1 MKPPIRLLRLA
12 LFAAALLTA
21 LVPAQAAP
29 AKQITFSRAFAPSE
43 GWVKPPEMPLRQELC
58 LNGSWR
64 FQPVPLPAGW
74 KRDGGNAP
82 DLTPPAPNH
91 WETTALKVPSP
102 WNVNAFNRDDGGDFR
117 CYPSYPKA
125 WDTVEMGWLER
136 SFQVPQ
142 AWRGRRLILHF
153 EAVAG
158 DAEVSVNGRA
168 VAHNF
173 DLFLPFEADVTS
185 AVNFGGVNVVRVG
198 IRKASLFNDTRTTGS
213 RPYPAGSFWGQAVA
227 GIWQDVFLIAVPA
240 VRAEETYV
248 KPEVS
253 RDTLTAEVTLRNDTA
268 RARTVQVGGSVR
280 PWINEAGK
288 DVRTAP
294 EPHWRLGGAVLGLP
308 PRPVTLPPGASATV
322 TLRQKVGGR
331 LHFWTPNAPSLYGLT
346 VSVREDGQ
354 TLDKQYTRF
363 GWREFSFQGDRQLL
377 NGKPFALR
385 GDSWHF
391 LGIPQMTRRYAWS
404 WFTMLHAARANAV
417 RLHAQ
422 PYPRFYLDMADEL
435 GICVLDETAN
445 WGSDGQHKYDAPDFW
460 RRCDDQVARLVRRD
474 RNHPAVFGWSVSN
487 EVAWFIDRG
496 KRPEQIARL
505 KQGWAD
511 WRDTARR
518 LDPTRPWVSTD
529 GDGDAEGAM
538 PTTVGHYSGPDE
550 LARLGRGGKPWGI
563 GETGGAYFATPKY
576 AAQFIG
582 PRAYESPRGRMEGI
596 AVEAYGLI
604 ADQRRHG
611 ADYASIFNLAWYGL
625 VPLEIGLADT
635 TRPYTLTD
643 GVFFGPFRENTPGVQ
658 PERLGPYC
666 STFNP
671 GYDPRLPLYRPW
683 PLFDAVRAAN
693 APNGPAPSPWDHRAT
708 VTKTPA
714 PSMPPHIAQIAVL
727 AAPGS
732 DLAATLQAMGAT
744 LAGEDRPPAPNSG
757 GTGEEGTERTRRA
770 ARLSPL
776 TPPELGAGGRT
787 DFIVVD
793 GAHPPPLS
801 QSDAAALARR
811 VQGGATM
818 LVWGVD
824 PASLPA
830 LNALLPL
837 PLRLTARA
845 ASSLLIQSPDP
856 ILLGLDSGDFYFTE
870 SQPTPMMQHGLAGP
884 FVAGGRILLAAS
896 PAEWRRWNNRAEPV
910 KTAALLRSEREAKPS
925 GAALVECPSG
935 RGRTL
940 VTSFVP
946 ASRDGRTLWK
956 RLLTNAG
963 VVLTER
969 KAAPDSA
976 FDEFGHLTGA
986 LVCGRF
992 GAASANAAYDTD
1004 AIGIGPALRPKP
1016 GDKSGG
1022 LEWRA
1027 KPADDDGVLDFKKM
1041 GLPGPTESAAVY
1053 LSFWVWS
1060 PRPLDNLLVEPNL
1073 PRLALRFGSDD
1084 GCQVWLNSKLV
1095 KEDRGTHPYT
1105 PDEFTADALPLAR
1118 GPNHFVVKVV
1128 QGTGEWQFGARL
1140 TCSDPLFLSQLRT
1153 SVAGP

>member
-1 MKPPIRLLRLA
+1 MKPPTRLLRLA
-12 LFAAALLTA
+12 LLAAALLAA
-21 LVPAQAAP
+21 LSPAQAAP
-29 AKQITFSRAFAPSE
+29 ARRITFPRAFAPSE
-43 GWVKPPEMPLRQELC
+43 GWVKAPEMPLRQEMC

-64 FQPVPLPAGW
+64 FQPVPLPTGW
-74 KRDGGNAP
+74 KRDQGAAP
-82 DLTPPAPNH
+82 DLTPPMPGR
-91 WETTALKVPSP
+91 WERTALKVPSP

-117 CYPSYPKA
+117 CYPSYPAA

-136 SFQVPQ
+136 SFRIP
-142 AWRGRRLILHF
+142 ATWKGRRLILHF

-158 DAEVSVNGRA
+158 DAEVFVNGKA

-173 DLFLPFEADVTS
+173 DLFLPFEADVTG
-185 AVNFGGVNVVRVG
+185 AVAFGGVNVVRVG
-198 IRKASLFNDTRTTGS
+198 VRKASLFNDMRTTGS

-227 GIWQDVFLIAVPA
+227 GIWQDVFFIAVPA
-240 VRAEETYV
+240 VRAEETHI

-268 RARTVQVGGSVR
+268 RAQTVQVGGSVQ
-280 PWINEAGK
+280 PWVSEAGK
-288 DVRTAP
+288 DVRMAP
-294 EPHWRLGGAVLGLP
+294 EPRGRLGAAVLGLP
-308 PRPVTLPPGASATV
+308 PRSVMLAPGASATV
-322 TLRQKVGGR
+322 TLRQKVGSR
-331 LHFWTPNAPSLYGLT
+331 LAFWTPDTPRLYGLT
-346 VSVREDGQ
+346 VSVRQAGQ
-354 TLDKQYTRF
+354 TLDRQWTRF
-363 GWREFSFQGDRQLL
+363 GWREFSFRGDRQLL
-377 NGKPFALR
+377 NGKPFEMR

-422 PYPRFYLDMADEL
+422 PYPRFYLDVADEL

-445 WGSDGQHKYDAPDFW
+445 WGSDGQHKYDSADFW
-460 RRCDDQVARLVRRD
+460 RRCDEQVARLVARD
-474 RNHPAVFGWSVSN
+474 RNHPSVFGWSVSN

-511 WRDTARR
+511 WRDIARR

-550 LARLGRGGKPWGI
+550 LTRLGRGGKPWGI

-582 PRAYESPRGRMEGI
+582 PRAYESQRGRMEGI

-611 ADYASIFNLAWYGL
+611 ADYASVFNLAWYGL
-625 VPLEIGLADT
+625 EPLEIGLADT
-635 TRPYTLTD
+635 NRPYTLTD
-643 GVFFGPFRENTPGVQ
+643 GVFFGPYRENAPGVQ

-683 PLFDAVRAAN
+683 PLFDAVQAAN
-693 APNGPAPSPWDHRAT
+693 APGGPAPSPWDHKVVLA
-708 VTKTPA
+708 KALTP
-714 PSMPPHIAQIAVL
+714 PTPPRIAQITVL
-727 AAPGS
+727 TAPGS
-732 DLAATLQAMGAT
+732 DLAATLGAMGAT
-744 LAGEDRPPAPNSG
+744 LAAPD
-757 GTGEEGTERTRRA
+757 TLDTA
-770 ARLSPL
+770 
-776 TPPELGAGGRT
+776 

-793 GAHPPPLS
+793 GAHPPQPS

-811 VQGGATM
+811 VQGGATV

-824 PASLPA
+824 PAFLPA

-837 PLRLTARA
+837 PLSLTDRA
-845 ASSLLIQSPDP
+845 ASSLLIQSPNP
-856 ILLGLDSGDFYFTE
+856 ILAGLDNGDFYFTE
-870 SQPTPMMQHGLAGP
+870 SQPTPMMLHGLTGP
-884 FVAGGRILLAAS
+884 FAKGGRTLLAAS

-925 GAALVECPSG
+925 GAALVEYPSG
-935 RGRTL
+935 QGRYL

-946 ASRDGRTLWK
+946 ASREGRTLWK
-956 RLLTNAG
+956 RLLANAG
-963 VVLTER
+963 VALAER

-976 FDEFGHLTGA
+976 FDEFGHLTRA
-986 LVCGRF
+986 LVCGSF
-992 GAASANAAYDTD
+992 GAASAAAAYDVD
-1004 AIGIGPALRPKP
+1004 NIGISPLLRPKP
-1016 GDKSGG
+1016 GDQSGG
-1022 LEWRA
+1022 LAWRA
-1027 KPADDDGVLDFKKM
+1027 RPADDDGVLDFRKM
-1041 GLPGPTESAAVY
+1041 GLGGPTENAAVY

-1105 PDEFTADALPLAR
+1105 PDAFTAGALPLAR
-1118 GPNHFVVKVV
+1118 GWNHFVIKAV

-1140 TCSDPLFLSQLRT
+1140 TCSDPLFLSQLQT
-1153 SVAGP
+1153 SVVGP

>member
-1 MKPPIRLLRLA
+1 MTTRISSLRLA
-12 LFAAALLTA
+12 LFAAALLA
-21 LVPAQAAP
+21 GLSQAHAAP
-29 AKQITFSRAFAPSE
+29 AKPLMFPRAFAPSD
-43 GWVKPPEMPLRQELC
+43 GWVRAPEMPLRQEMC

-64 FQPVPLPAGW
+64 FQPVRVPMGW
-74 KRDGGNAP
+74 KRDQGAAP
-82 DLTPPAPNH
+82 DLTPPAPGR
-91 WETTALKVPSP
+91 WEKTALKVPSP

-136 SFQVPQ
+136 SFRVPA

-158 DAEVSVNGRA
+158 DAEVSVNGRP

-173 DLFLPFEADVTS
+173 DLFLPFEADVTD
-185 AVNFGGVNVVRVG
+185 AVTFGGVNRVRVG
-198 IRKASLFNDTRTTGS
+198 VRKASLFNDTRTTGS

-240 VRAEETYV
+240 VRAQETYV
-248 KPEVS
+248 KPLVS
-253 RDTLTAEVTLRNDTA
+253 QDALAAEVTLRNDTA
-268 RARTVQVGGSVR
+268 RAQTVQVGGSVQ
-280 PWINEAGK
+280 PWINEAGR

-294 EPHWRLGGAVLGLP
+294 EPRGRLAPSVLSLP
-308 PRPVTLPPGASATV
+308 PRSVMLTPGASATV
-322 TLRQKVGGR
+322 MLRQKVRGR
-331 LHFWTPNAPSLYGLT
+331 LKLWTPNAPNLYGLT
-346 VSVREDGQ
+346 VSVRRDGQ
-354 TLDKQYTRF
+354 TVDRQWTRF
-363 GWREFSFQGDRQLL
+363 GWREFSFRGDRQLL
-377 NGKPFALR
+377 NGKPFELR

-404 WFTMLHAARANAV
+404 WFTMLHAAHANAV

-422 PYPRFYLDMADEL
+422 PYPRFYLDVADEL

-445 WGSDGQHKYDAPDFW
+445 WGSDGQHKYDAPEFW
-460 RRCDDQVARLVRRD
+460 RRGDDQVARLVRRD

-538 PTTVGHYSGPDE
+538 PTSVAHYSGPDE
-550 LARLGRGGKPWGI
+550 LARLRRGGKPWGI

-582 PRAYESPRGRMEGI
+582 PRAYESQRGRMEGI

-611 ADYASIFNLAWYGL
+611 ADYGCVFNLAWYGL
-625 VPLEIGLADT
+625 TPLEIGLADT
-635 TRPYTLTD
+635 SRPYALTD
-643 GVFFGPFRENTPGVQ
+643 GVFFGPYRENTPGVQ

-693 APNGPAPSPWDHRAT
+693 APGGPAPSPWDHRTT

-714 PSMPPHIAQIAVL
+714 SPTPPYIAQIAVL

-744 LAGEDRPPAPNSG
+744 LA
-757 GTGEEGTERTRRA
+757 
-770 ARLSPL
+770 SPDAL
-776 TPPELGAGGRT
+776 DTA

-793 GAHPPPLS
+793 GARPP
-801 QSDAAALARR
+801 QDAAYRKVLARR
-811 VQGGATM
+811 VQEGATV

-824 PASLPA
+824 PASFPA

-837 PLRLTARA
+837 PLRLTDRA
-845 ASSLLIQSPDP
+845 ASSLLVQSPDP
-856 ILLGLDSGDFYFTE
+856 ILAGLDNSDFYFTE

-884 FVAGGRILLAAS
+884 FVRGGRTLLAAP
-896 PAEWRRWNNRAEPV
+896 PAEWRRWNNRAEPI
-910 KTAALLRSEREAKPS
+910 KTAALLRSEREAKPT
-925 GAALVECPSG
+925 GAALVEYQSG
-935 RGRTL
+935 KGRTL

-946 ASRDGRTLWK
+946 ASREGRSLWK

-969 KAAPDSA
+969 KAAPDAA
-976 FDEFGHLTGA
+976 FDEFGHLTNA
-986 LVCGRF
+986 LVCGSF
-992 GAASANAAYDTD
+992 GAAGATAAYDTD
-1004 AIGIGPALRPKP
+1004 TIGIGPALHPKP

-1022 LEWRA
+1022 LAWRA

-1041 GLPGPTESAAVY
+1041 GLPGPTENAAVY

-1084 GCQVWLNSKLV
+1084 GCQVWLNSKRI
-1095 KEDRGTHPYT
+1095 KENRGTHPYT

-1118 GPNHFVVKVV
+1118 GWNHFVVKVV

-1140 TCSDPLFLSQLRT
+1140 TCSDPLFLAQLRT